1 MLMEF
6 IKANMIIIL
15 GIGVPVVVILC
26 LAVLIA
32 IFVRRKT
39 SSNDDEE
46 SENSTAKLD
55 DSVKPYPI
63 WRSPCYQP
71 TPMLQATENIFSS
84 FVPSPLPPPASM
96 HVVVSP
102 TATSIKT
109 SVLTP
114 NFTPPTPLFRVP
126 ISNVARNTDVSPSD
140 TVFSTPTKWLSPVH
154 HGTRACDSF
163 RTLQFKRASIAVV
176 SDYLSPARIGIQ
188 RASTFGRG
196 DARFMS
202 HRHTVK

>member
-1 MLMEF
+1 MEF
-6 IKANMIIIL
+6 IKANMIVIL
-15 GIGVPVVVILC
+15 GIAVPVVVILC
-26 LAVLIA
+26 LAVLIT

-46 SENSTAKLD
+46 SQNSTAKLD

-71 TPMLQATENIFSS
+71 TPMLQATANIFSS
-84 FVPSPLPPPASM
+84 FVPSSLPPPTSNQ
-96 HVVVSP
+96 VVSP
-102 TATSIKT
+102 TSACIKT

-126 ISNVARNTDVSPSD
+126 ISNLARNSDESPSD
-140 TVFSTPTKWLSPVH
+140 TVFSTPTKWLSPVQ

-176 SDYLSPARIGIQ
+176 SDYLTPARLGIK

-202 HRHTVK
+202 HRYTVK

>member
-1 MLMEF
+1 MIMEF
-6 IKANMIIIL
+6 IKANMIVIL
-15 GIGVPVVVILC
+15 GIGVPVVVIFC
-26 LAVLIA
+26 LAVLIT

-39 SSNDDEE
+39 SSNDEE
-46 SENSTAKLD
+46 ASDNSTVNLD

-63 WRSPCYQP
+63 WRSPAYQP
-71 TPMLQATENIFSS
+71 TPMLQATANIFSS
-84 FVPSPLPPPASM
+84 FVPTPLPPPALM
-96 HVVVSP
+96 QVVSP
-102 TATSIKT
+102 TGASIKT

-126 ISNVARNTDVSPSD
+126 ISNVARNTDVLPSD

-176 SDYLSPARIGIQ
+176 SDYLSPARLGIK

-202 HRHTVK
+202 HRYTVK